1 MKKSTKLIV
10 ALLVVVAALA
20 VTYRLMH
27 RVPSAEL
34 EANAQMQQIITDAGC
49 LRCHTSTP
57 DLPFYASM
65 PVAGKIV
72 MEDVSKAYRA
82 FDMTQMEADLEAGQ
96 PLNPADLAKIEKV
109 ILDGKMPQAKY
120 YLVHWG
126 ASFNDAKKE
135 VALNWVKS
143 HRMGMYTD
151 ITVAPEFANEP
162 IRPIA
167 DSIAVDVRKVVLG
180 NLLYHDTRL
189 SADNTVSCASCHGLD
204 TGGVDNKQYSEGV
217 GGQFGGVNAPTVYNA
232 AYNFVQFWDG
242 RAGTLAEQAAGPP
255 LNPVEMACESFDQII
270 DKLAEDKDFVSAFNE
285 VYADGLSE
293 KNITDAI
300 QEFEKTLLTPNS
312 RFDRYLKG
320 QKDAITENEIA
331 GYELFKKYDC
341 ATCHVGEILGGKSY
355 ELIGVQHD
363 YFADRQA
370 EMTEEDNGRFKQ
382 TQIER
387 DRHRFKEQEQQQ
399 RRRIFAKALI
409 AFRHRSLAH
418 LLSCFSSVRRLPARC
433 KAPATPNI
441 MPRPMLSMMIPMSTP
456 RLSPM
461 ARPLPLSPACTDS
474 FCEELL

>member
-1 MKKSTKLIV
+1 MKKSTKLIA

-27 RVPSAEL
+27 RVPSADL

-382 TQIER
+382 TKAER
-387 DRHRFKEQEQQQ
+387 DRHRFKVPGLRNIELTAPYFHDGSMATMDDAVRAMAKYQLGIDLPQQGVDK
-399 RRRIFAKALI
+399 IV
-409 AFRHRSLAH
+409 AFLRTLTGEYKGQ
-418 LLSCFSSVRRLPARC
+418 LLTN
-433 KAPATPNI
+433 KNMEI
-441 MPRPMLSMMIPMSTP
+441 
-456 RLSPM
+456 
-461 ARPLPLSPACTDS
+461 
-474 FCEELL
+474 

>member
-34 EANAQMQQIITDAGC
+34 AADAQMQQIITDAGC

-65 PVAGKIV
+65 PVAGKVV
-72 MEDVSKAYRA
+72 MQDVSEAYRV
-82 FDMTQMEADLEAGQ
+82 FDMTQMEADMKAGR
-96 PLNPADLAKIEKV
+96 PLNQADLAKVEKV

-126 ASFNDAKKE
+126 ASINNAKKE
-135 VALNWVKS
+135 VALNWVKN
-143 HRMGMYTD
+143 HRMGMVAD
-151 ITVAPEFANEP
+151 AGIAPEFVGEP

-167 DSIAVDVRKVVLG
+167 DSISVDVRKVILG
-180 NLLYHDTRL
+180 DMLFHDTRL
-189 SADNTVSCASCHGLD
+189 SADNTISCASCHALN

-255 LNPVEMACESFDQII
+255 LNPVEMACESFDQITA
-270 DKLAEDKDFVSAFNE
+270 KLAEDKDFVKAFTE
-285 VYADGLSE
+285 VYPDGLNE
-293 KNITDAI
+293 KNITEAI
-300 QEFEKTLLTPNS
+300 QEFEKTLLTPDS
-312 RFDRYLKG
+312 RFDLYLKG
-320 QKDAITENEIA
+320 DKKAITADELA

-341 ATCHVGEILGGKSY
+341 ATCHVGEILGGQSY

-363 YFADRQA
+363 YFADRQT

-382 TQIER
+382 TKEER
-387 DRHRFKEQEQQQ
+387 DRHRFKVPGLRNIELTYPYFHDGSMKTMDDAVRAMAKYQLGIDLPQQEVDKIVAFLRTLTGRYKGQMLTNDNM
-399 RRRIFAKALI
+399 KA
-409 AFRHRSLAH
+409 
-418 LLSCFSSVRRLPARC
+418 V
-433 KAPATPNI
+433 
-441 MPRPMLSMMIPMSTP
+441 
-456 RLSPM
+456 
-461 ARPLPLSPACTDS
+461 
-474 FCEELL
+474 

>member
-1 MKKSTKLIV
+1 MKNSTNQIAAPLG
-10 ALLVVVAALA
+10 VVAALA
-20 VTYRLMH
+20 VTNRLKH
-27 RVPSAEL
+27 RVPSADL
-34 EANAQMQQIITDAGC
+34 EANAQMQQNITDAGC

-151 ITVAPEFANEP
+151 ITVAQEFANEP

-167 DSIAVDVRKVVLG
+167 VSIAVDVRKVVLG

-270 DKLAEDKDFVSAFNE
+270 DKLAED
-285 VYADGLSE
+285 
-293 KNITDAI
+293 
-300 QEFEKTLLTPNS
+300 
-312 RFDRYLKG
+312 
-320 QKDAITENEIA
+320 
-331 GYELFKKYDC
+331 
-341 ATCHVGEILGGKSY
+341 
-355 ELIGVQHD
+355 
-363 YFADRQA
+363 
-370 EMTEEDNGRFKQ
+370 
-382 TQIER
+382 
-387 DRHRFKEQEQQQ
+387 
-399 RRRIFAKALI
+399 
-409 AFRHRSLAH
+409 
-418 LLSCFSSVRRLPARC
+418 
-433 KAPATPNI
+433 
-441 MPRPMLSMMIPMSTP
+441 
-456 RLSPM
+456 
-461 ARPLPLSPACTDS
+461 
-474 FCEELL
+474 

>member
-27 RVPSAEL
+27 RVPSADL

-82 FDMTQMEADLEAGQ
+82 FDMTQME
-96 PLNPADLAKIEKV
+96 ADLAKIEKV

-167 DSIAVDVRKVVLG
+167 DSIAYPLCQ
-180 NLLYHDTRL
+180 NFFF
-189 SADNTVSCASCHGLD
+189 
-204 TGGVDNKQYSEGV
+204 NK
-217 GGQFGGVNAPTVYNA
+217 
-232 AYNFVQFWDG
+232 
-242 RAGTLAEQAAGPP
+242 
-255 LNPVEMACESFDQII
+255 
-270 DKLAEDKDFVSAFNE
+270 
-285 VYADGLSE
+285 
-293 KNITDAI
+293 
-300 QEFEKTLLTPNS
+300 
-312 RFDRYLKG
+312 
-320 QKDAITENEIA
+320 
-331 GYELFKKYDC
+331 
-341 ATCHVGEILGGKSY
+341 
-355 ELIGVQHD
+355 
-363 YFADRQA
+363 
-370 EMTEEDNGRFKQ
+370 
-382 TQIER
+382 
-387 DRHRFKEQEQQQ
+387 
-399 RRRIFAKALI
+399 
-409 AFRHRSLAH
+409 
-418 LLSCFSSVRRLPARC
+418 
-433 KAPATPNI
+433 
-441 MPRPMLSMMIPMSTP
+441 
-456 RLSPM
+456 
-461 ARPLPLSPACTDS
+461 
-474 FCEELL
+474 